1 MLIKTKDFSIIN
13 LTTEIQNINDKNIL
27 IAALL
32 IHAAK
37 IDDNY
42 TDVEKEIIKKALISL
57 NAITPNDA
65 EELLKKAEK
74 IEQESNQ
81 IVAFTREIKKNS
93 MEFRLKIIEILWKIV
108 YSDGSSDSYE
118 SNLIR
123 RVCGLLYISDRD
135 SGIIK
140 LKVKNSLK

>member
-1 MLIKTKDFSIIN
+1 MLKKIFKKKIKENKD
-13 LTTEIQNINDKNIL
+13 DKNIL

-42 TDVEKEIIKKALISL
+42 SEVEKNIIKKALLDL
-57 NAITPNDA
+57 NN
-65 EELLKKAEK
+65 EK
-74 IEQESNQ
+74 INKVEEILKLAEIKEQESNQ
-81 IVAFTREIKKNS
+81 IVEFTREIKKYP

-108 YSDGSSDSYE
+108 YSDGFKDDYE

-123 RVCGLLYISDRD
+123 RVCGLLYVSDKD
-135 SGIIK
+135 SGEIK
-140 LKVKNSLK
+140 IKMQNLSF

>member
-1 MLIKTKDFSIIN
+1 MFKKFFEKKN
-13 LTTEIQNINDKNIL
+13 EENINNKNIL
-27 IAALL
+27 ITALL

-57 NAITPNDA
+57 NAITLNEA
-65 EELLKKAEK
+65 EESLKKAEK

-93 MEFRLKIIEILWKIV
+93 MEFRIKIIEILWKIV

-135 SGIIK
+135 SGMIK
-140 LKVKNSLK
+140 LKVKNLLK

>member
-1 MLIKTKDFSIIN
+1 MLKNLFKKKEKDGSNNKNVLII
-13 LTTEIQNINDKNIL
+13 
-27 IAALL
+27 ALL

-37 IDDNY
+37 IDENY
-42 TDVEKEIIKKALISL
+42 TENEKKIIKNVIMNL
-57 NAITPNDA
+57 NKTSSNQAD
-65 EELLKKAEK
+65 ELLKLAEK
-74 IEQESNQ
+74 KEEESNQ
-81 IVAFTREIKKNS
+81 IIEFTKEIKKYS

-135 SGIIK
+135 SGMIK
-140 LKVKNSLK
+140 LKVKNLSK